1 MGDNLKNILRIILIY
16 LVIGIFWVFLSHRF
30 IDVLVKNANIIP
42 LVYALNRKEELIR
55 KIQIEKENFSN
66 LVSIANDIVVML
78 NKVGNIQY
86 INDRGCQLLGYE
98 KEEILGKKLV

>member
-42 LVYALNRKEELIR
+42 LVYALNRKE
-55 KIQIEKENFSN
+55 KKN
-66 LVSIANDIVVML
+66 
-78 NKVGNIQY
+78 
-86 INDRGCQLLGYE
+86 LLGRFR
-98 KEEILGKKLV
+98 

>member
-1 MGDNLKNILRIILIY
+1 M
-16 LVIGIFWVFLSHRF
+16 
-30 IDVLVKNANIIP
+30 
-42 LVYALNRKEELIR
+42 R